1 MVLLETRW
9 LDAQDESHRISW
21 ARRLAHVVRGAVV
34 KTGSLMQMPLTTS
47 TIRRLTSALLSKGA
61 RELAEADPDLGV
73 VLDRLGEP
81 PMWGREPGFP
91 ALIQIILE
99 QQVSLA
105 AARTMYRR
113 LSGHLGAMTPEAV
126 YAIQV
131 NGLRDVGLTRQK
143 AGYCFGLAARIL
155 DGSLDLSSVANGP
168 DDRGRQILLAV
179 PGLGAWSVD
188 IYYLRALR
196 RPDVWPQGDLALAV
210 ALRDVKHLTALPT
223 RDEQRLLSSDWA
235 PWRSVAARILWAHYL
250 AARGQYV
257 HRPCNTVMPG
267 QPPLHS

>member
-1 MVLLETRW
+1 MP
-9 LDAQDESHRISW
+9 
-21 ARRLAHVVRGAVV
+21 
-34 KTGSLMQMPLTTS
+34 MPLPARTLRS
-47 TIRRLTSALLSKGA
+47 LTPESLRQGA
-61 RELAEADPDLGV
+61 RQLAAVDPDLGA
-73 VLDRLGEP
+73 VLGRLGEP
-81 PMWGREPGFP
+81 PMWGRVPGFP
-91 ALIQIILE
+91 TLIQIILE

-113 LSGHLGAMTPEAV
+113 LTGHLGTMTPEAV
-126 YAIQV
+126 YAIQLS
-131 NGLRDVGLTRQK
+131 GLRNFGLTRQK

-188 IYYLRALR
+188 IYYLMALR

-210 ALRDVKHLTALPT
+210 ALREVKHLTDLPT
-223 RDEQRLLSSDWA
+223 KNEQQLLASHWA

-250 AARGQYV
+250 AVRGQYLPENNGIRV
-257 HRPCNTVMPG
+257 LG
-267 QPPLHS
+267 